1 MKTHGAYC
9 KEKITGKL
17 SDMSK
22 TVERV
27 NVVSD
32 IYKEMSLKQKTRE
45 CRSKSNE
52 VMF

>member
-1 MKTHGAYC
+1 MKTYGAYC
-9 KEKITGKL
+9 KEITGKL

-32 IYKEMSLKQKTRE
+32 IYKEMSLKQKTRKG
-45 CRSKSNE
+45 RSKGNE
-52 VMF
+52 AVF